1 METLVQTKDEILMR
15 VPIEKIVPD
24 PDQPRKTFNREKDQE
39 LFEAI
44 KQKGIIQSLLLR
56 PHKNGYMIVCGE
68 RRFHNAKKANLVEV
82 PAIVRNF
89 TDEEAR
95 VIQHM
100 ENIQREDVNPMEQAI
115 SLKVLIDKGKK
126 SIEDISIET
135 GKTVYFIRQ
144 NIKLNDLIPK
154 WQRMVS
160 LSAIPIKQALYIARL
175 PISAQQEL
183 YNSKVSKEDEKSASP
198 QIYINTS
205 LIEKYQGF
213 LSEAAFNV
221 SDTTLCSKA
230 GACIGCPFNTASVS
244 LYPEDVKN
252 PRCTNLTC
260 FNNKTSLHIEREI
273 NNCKEDPSIPFIY
286 KGYGEFE
293 MIEKLKSEGCQI
305 LKEGY
310 GAECKL
316 VEVPEQP
323 NEELFLARAR
333 KNGMPNTRAQKEF
346 KDKIKS
352 FNDRKIAFDKMVAS
366 GKYVKAFM
374 VEDHSGN
381 SAGKYVYIELTP
393 IVKKTKK
400 VNTKKDGVTPVEIQN
415 EIKRINDWDKLK
427 RQKDQE
433 HIQVAIS
440 KAFIGYEKIDS
451 LPLKPLPCDT
461 AVINHLMLELL
472 PWHKREKIFKILKTP
487 DLYNS
492 KSLEAYYNAL
502 LKLTKT
508 QITFILRHIFLEKYS
523 TNMPNNPS
531 GYLFRMIA
539 EQMKCFPINEIKAAQ
554 AEKAKKREA
563 NMKVRISVLQEQKA
577 ELLKKGKV
585 KPTNSNMP
593 KIRNSSKRKVAK
605 KAA

>member
-39 LFEAI
+39 LLEAI

-82 PAIVRNF
+82 PAIVRNL

-198 QIYINTS
+198 QIYINIS
-205 LIEKYQGF
+205 LIDKYQGF

-252 PRCTNLTC
+252 PRCTNLAC

-273 NNCKEDPSIPFIY
+273 NNCKDDPGIPFIY

-293 MIEKLKSEGCQI
+293 MIEKLKSEGCQT

-310 GAECKL
+310 DAECKL

-323 NEELFLARAR
+323 NEKVFLARAR
-333 KNGMPNTRAQKEF
+333 KNGMSNTRAKKELT
-346 KDKIKS
+346 DEIKS
-352 FNDRKIAFDKMVAS
+352 FNDRKIVFDKMVAS

-374 VEDHSGN
+374 VDDQSGN
-381 SAGKYVYIELTP
+381 RTGKYVFVELTP
-393 IVKKTKK
+393 KEKKTKK
-400 VNTKKDGVTPVEIQN
+400 VDTKKEGITAEEIQN
-415 EIKRINDWDKLK
+415 EIKRINDWAK
-427 RQKDQE
+427 RKKEKDEE
-433 HIQVAIS
+433 HIQEAIS
-440 KAFIGYEKIDS
+440 KSFKVYDEKNIVSAKGLPSDS
-451 LPLKPLPCDT
+451 AIT
-461 AVINHLMLELL
+461 NHLLLEMLS
-472 PWHKREKIFKILKTP
+472 
-487 DLYNS
+487 YNS
-492 KSLEAYYNAL
+492 KPIVSKAIKTPALWQSQNLSTYYKAL
-502 LKLTKT
+502 VALTKP
-508 QITFILRHIFLEKYS
+508 QVSFIIRQIFLDKFS
-523 TNMPNNPS
+523 NSLPDSKN
-531 GYLFRMIA
+531 GFLFRLIA
-539 EQMKCFPINEIKAAQ
+539 EQMNCLPIKEIKAAQ
-554 AEKAKKREA
+554 AEKARKRES
-563 NMKVRISVLQEQKA
+563 NMKTRIAILNEQKG
-577 ELLKKGKV
+577 ELLKKAKV
-585 KPTNSNMP
+585 KPTNNNTT
-593 KIRNSSKRKVAK
+593 KIKTSSKRNPAK